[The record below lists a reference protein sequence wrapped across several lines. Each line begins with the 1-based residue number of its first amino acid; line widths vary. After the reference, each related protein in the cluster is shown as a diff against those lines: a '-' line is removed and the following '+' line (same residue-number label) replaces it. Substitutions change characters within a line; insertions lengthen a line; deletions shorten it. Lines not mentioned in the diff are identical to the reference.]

1 MFSKTS
7 KTTGSNT
14 ATTSSRSSNISV
26 TKKEQV
32 PSVIAKDIH
41 MLGNVVS
48 EGMVDFDG
56 KLDGNIRCDSLVV
69 RNNAFIKGEILA
81 NSVSVYG
88 KVKGLIR
95 SKNVHLHA
103 TCHVEGIIMHE
114 ALTIEDGA
122 YLDGKCKRTDKLESD
137 DDDSELTFEELAT
150 DSKKDTKV
158 LENIRLIR

>member
-1 MFSKTS
+1 MFNKTS
-7 KTTGSNT
+7 STPPTTRGNSGSV
-14 ATTSSRSSNISV
+14 SV

-88 KVKGLIR
+88 RVKGLIR
-95 SKNVHLHA
+95 SKSVHLHA

-114 ALTIEDGA
+114 SLTIEDGA

-137 DDDSELTFEELAT
+137 DESEFSFEDVSDTQKE
-150 DSKKDTKV
+150 TKV

>member
-1 MFSKTS
+1 MFHKN
-7 KTTGSNT
+7 NT
-14 ATTSSRSSNISV
+14 PSRNNSTNIPVS
-26 TKKEQV
+26 KKEHS

-95 SKNVHLHA
+95 AKSVHLYSS
-103 TCHVEGIIMHE
+103 CHVEGIIMHE

-122 YLDGKCKRTDKLESD
+122 YFDGKCKRTDKLD
-137 DDDSELTFEELAT
+137 DTEDADFSFE
-150 DSKKDTKV
+150 DTSGKEPKV

>member
-1 MFSKTS
+1 MFQKNNSRATG
-7 KTTGSNT
+7 TTAAS
-14 ATTSSRSSNISV
+14 
-26 TKKEQV
+26 KKESS

-48 EGMVDFDG
+48 EGTVDFDG
-56 KLDGNIRCDSLVV
+56 KLDGNVRCDTFVV

-95 SKNVHLHA
+95 AKVVHLHNS
-103 TCHVEGIIMHE
+103 CHVEGIIMHE
-114 ALTIEDGA
+114 SLIIEDGA
-122 YLDGKCKRTDKLESD
+122 YLDGKCKRTDKVTSD
-137 DDDSELTFEELAT
+137 EDSSDFTFEE
-150 DSKKDTKV
+150 SSSSGGKEPKI

>member
-1 MFSKTS
+1 MFHKNN
-7 KTTGSNT
+7 TTRPVGSNV
-14 ATTSSRSSNISV
+14 SV
-26 TKKEQV
+26 TKKEHA

-48 EGMVDFDG
+48 EGTVDFDG
-56 KLDGNIRCDSLVV
+56 KLDGNIRCDTLVV

-95 SKNVHLHA
+95 AKTVHLYA
-103 TCHVEGIIMHE
+103 SCHVEGIIMHE

-122 YLDGKCKRTDKLESD
+122 YLDGKCKRTDKIDSD
-137 DDDSELTFEELAT
+137 DDAEFTFEDTSA
-150 DSKKDTKV
+150 KDAKV